1 MLLRGVWAIR
11 IKSNGTV
18 DVSVKVFF
26 KVQQWMDSHKL
37 ETDIVSNVFVRFV
50 PSPVSYWSQRALAGV
65 TLKQTKPMGYKI
77 SELNGR

>member
-1 MLLRGVWAIR
+1 MLLRGVWTIR

-26 KVQQWMDSHKL
+26 KVQEQMDSHKP
-37 ETDIVSNVFVRFV
+37 ETDIIPNVFVQFV

-65 TLKQTKPMGYKI
+65 TLK
-77 SELNGR
+77 